1 LRRQAK
7 LLARQKLSSQQRAM
21 LQQLGVRL
29 TVPKQLVQRT
39 ALLQATNGTERRQ
52 LRKKWKLQDNMA
64 HEARRTQQ
72 QQELQ
77 QLLEQRRQ
85 QRQVEQRRQRLLQQ
99 AAAAAASPKAAGPRQ
114 QMQQELV
121 SIVVQQVQSVQQL
134 SSKRMPPQP
143 PQPPP
148 QQQQQEGSKTVA
160 SQQAGTHHQEL
171 PELQQQEIIPQPSQE
186 LPGTVAAAAVF
197 PKDGPPGE
205 AGHHSC
211 EAAGHQLSAR
221 LPQLQPLQQ
230 QQQQGKAA
238 GLVQQQ
244 QPQQQQGT
252 AAGLGQ
258 QQQHQPQV
266 LLKEAGA
273 LLFRPN
279 RRSRKVCNRS
289 RQERWL
295 DPSHS

>member
-52 LRKKWKLQDNMA
+52 LRKKWKLQDNME

-85 QRQVEQRRQRLLQQ
+85 QRQVEQRRQRLLQR
-99 AAAAAASPKAAGPRQ
+99 AAAAAASPQVGAPGQ

-134 SSKRMPPQP
+134 SSQRMPSR
-143 PQPPP
+143 
-148 QQQQQEGSKTVA
+148 QQQQQQLQHEGNGSVA
-160 SQQAGTHHQEL
+160 AQPADTQHQTAIQLPQQDTLQQPL
-171 PELQQQEIIPQPSQE
+171 QLSLQQQE
-186 LPGTVAAAAVF
+186 LPGIGVTAARLPINRTSDECQHV
-197 PKDGPPGE
+197 D
-205 AGHHSC
+205 
-211 EAAGHQLSAR
+211 EAAGHQLTTRQPR
-221 LPQLQPLQQ
+221 LQPQQLQR
-230 QQQQGKAA
+230 QGVAA

-244 QPQQQQGT
+244 QQQQQNDI
-252 AAGLGQ
+252 AAVGQ
-258 QQQHQPQV
+258 QQQQPQV
-266 LLKEAGA
+266 LLREAGA

-279 RRSRKVCNRS
+279 RRSRKVRNTS

-295 DPSHS
+295 APSDS